1 MLVFLQNKLSI
12 NIELSYKKN
21 SFVVTNILML
31 LEKILLTVSINFILL
46 PAQYFIFRCKNRKET
61 PCIFKFEIV
70 FYFRYTR
77 VNSLVF
83 YFRYTRVNS
92 LVFYFRYTRVNSLVF
107 YFRYTRVNSLVFY
120 FRYTRVNLLVF
131 YFRYTRINSLVFNFR
146 FTRVNSLVFYFR
158 YTRVNSNL
166 RMAGLH
172 PGNLSPIS
180 YPVCQ
185 WWVVNLSS
193 CCDVY
198 TLLAMYL
205 SQSSTVANKTYSNAI
220 KQV

>member
-1 MLVFLQNKLSI
+1 
-12 NIELSYKKN
+12 
-21 SFVVTNILML
+21 ML

-70 FYFRYTR
+70 FYFP
-77 VNSLVF
+77 
-83 YFRYTRVNS
+83 
-92 LVFYFRYTRVNSLVF
+92 YTRVNSLVF

-131 YFRYTRINSLVFNFR
+131 YFRYTCINSLVFNFR

-172 PGNLSPIS
+172 PVNLSPIS

>member
-83 YFRYTRVNS
+83 YFRYTRVN
-92 LVFYFRYTRVNSLVF
+92 
-107 YFRYTRVNSLVFY
+107 
-120 FRYTRVNLLVF
+120 LLVF
-131 YFRYTRINSLVFNFR
+131 YFRYTRINSLVFNFH
-146 FTRVNSLVFYFR
+146 FTHVNSLVF
-158 YTRVNSNL
+158 
-166 RMAGLH
+166 
-172 PGNLSPIS
+172 
-180 YPVCQ
+180 
-185 WWVVNLSS
+185 
-193 CCDVY
+193 
-198 TLLAMYL
+198 
-205 SQSSTVANKTYSNAI
+205 
-220 KQV
+220 